1 MRGGLGRTLLTAFLL
16 LTLGPLTV
24 MSLFAIQRM
33 QDGQAANPESLAAT
47 LVAAALIVALV
58 TTIAAAF
65 ITRLITRPLY
75 DLTQSAVNI
84 AKGDLKTRAT
94 ITQENEL
101 GILALAFNAMTDQ
114 LQESMQTLEQKVEE
128 RTEQLRQAN
137 AEIAHRAWQLEVGA
151 EIGKALTVF
160 HELEELLK
168 EGCERIQEA
177 FGFLSVSAWLTGR
190 RREQRQLALRAV
202 APATAEAEHRAMHG
216 WLMQSLHPADGTFSP
231 DLCTLALPLRIADN
245 HIGVLVIC
253 AESPFTADDQ
263 HPLQMV
269 ADTFAVAIENA
280 RAAEVEHEALLK
292 LKQLETHRSESLGQ
306 MSHDLSTSLNTIIG
320 YSSLL
325 LRENSGPLN
334 EMQRSDL
341 SYINRNGVQLLTLLD
356 GMLELIDESAN
367 GDEPPPS
374 GK

>member
-16 LTLGPLTV
+16 LTLGPLTI

-33 QDGQAANPESLAAT
+33 QDGQAANPDTLAAT
-47 LVAAALIVALV
+47 LVATALIVALV

-94 ITQENEL
+94 ISQENEL

-160 HELEELLK
+160 HELEELLR
-168 EGCERIQEA
+168 EGCERIQSE
-177 FGFLSVSAWLTGR
+177 FGFRGVSVWLTGR
-190 RREQRQLALRAV
+190 RREERQLALRAV
-202 APATAEAEHRAMHG
+202 APMEAEADHHLKRT
-216 WLMQSLHPADGTFSP
+216 WLLPTLQNAEGYFSP
-231 DLCTLALPLRIADN
+231 DQCTLALPLRIADN
-245 HIGVLVIC
+245 HIGVLVID

-292 LKQLETHRSESLGQ
+292 LKQLELHRSESLGQ